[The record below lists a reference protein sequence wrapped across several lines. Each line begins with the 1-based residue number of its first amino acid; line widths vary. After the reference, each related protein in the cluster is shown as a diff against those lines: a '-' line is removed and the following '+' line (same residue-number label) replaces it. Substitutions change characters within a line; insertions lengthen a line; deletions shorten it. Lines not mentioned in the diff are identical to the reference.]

1 VRTVS
6 ILSQGSAELVGRDAG
21 LGEDRPEQAR
31 PDRLAGVER
40 DGHPAAAS
48 WVTELGVRSLLGD
61 NNPSEGFEGA
71 DDLSAGDAGEWR
83 HAERR

>member
-6 ILSQGSAELVGRDAG
+6 ILSQGRAEFVGCDAG
-21 LGEDRPEQAR
+21 LGEDRSEQAR

-48 WVTELGVRSLLGD
+48 LVAELGVRSLLGD
-61 NNPSEGFEGA
+61 NDPSEGFEGA
-71 DDLSAGDAGEWR
+71 DDLPAGDAGEWR
-83 HAERR
+83 HAKRR